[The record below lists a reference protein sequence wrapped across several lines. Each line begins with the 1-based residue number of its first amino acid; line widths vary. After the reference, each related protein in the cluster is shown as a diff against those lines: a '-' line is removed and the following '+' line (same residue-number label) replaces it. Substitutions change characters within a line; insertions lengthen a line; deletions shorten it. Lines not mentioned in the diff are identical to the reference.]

1 MLYGKIISTVIRF
14 FLFPHKKIIVATF
27 FTAKMI
33 VVEFIIYVGKKKTAY
48 AMDIYSPITIID
60 LLPL

>member
-1 MLYGKIISTVIRF
+1 MEKLYQLLLDF
-14 FLFPHKKIIVATF
+14 FLFPHKKINVATF